1 MTTSIGEAR
10 IAGASDPA
18 PAAVA
23 LLERN
28 RSWRLYEWLFW
39 ATAAAAWFLLPS
51 KALLLN
57 EIAILGLFALS
68 LDLLLGYAGIVSL
81 GHGAFFG
88 FGAYAAGLFARHA
101 FAEPV
106 TGLLFAG
113 AATGVLGIA
122 SSFLVLRGSD
132 LTRLMITLGVAMML
146 LELANRMAWLTGGA
160 DGLIGIT
167 MAPVLGLFAFDLWG
181 RTAALYSLVTLFL
194 LFLIARRLA
203 HSSYGLALRAIKANR
218 LRASMLGVPAS
229 ARIVA
234 AYTLAAVYA
243 GIAGALLAQTTSFV
257 SLDVLAFHRSADVL
271 LVLVIGGA
279 GYLYGGLIGAV
290 VFTVMKDWLSGLT
303 PQYWMFWIGFLLVAL
318 VLGRDRLRAA
328 PRLLPASLRQDLA
341 AALRWRPFAGKG
353 DAQ

>member
-1 MTTSIGEAR
+1 GRPMTTSIGEAR

-122 SSFLVLRGSD
+122 SSFLVLR
-132 LTRLMITLGVAMML
+132 
-146 LELANRMAWLTGGA
+146 
-160 DGLIGIT
+160 
-167 MAPVLGLFAFDLWG
+167 
-181 RTAALYSLVTLFL
+181 
-194 LFLIARRLA
+194 
-203 HSSYGLALRAIKANR
+203 
-218 LRASMLGVPAS
+218 
-229 ARIVA
+229 
-234 AYTLAAVYA
+234 
-243 GIAGALLAQTTSFV
+243 
-257 SLDVLAFHRSADVL
+257 
-271 LVLVIGGA
+271 
-279 GYLYGGLIGAV
+279 
-290 VFTVMKDWLSGLT
+290 
-303 PQYWMFWIGFLLVAL
+303 
-318 VLGRDRLRAA
+318 
-328 PRLLPASLRQDLA
+328 
-341 AALRWRPFAGKG
+341 
-353 DAQ
+353 